1 MQQLSMLDIM
11 MPPPPPDEDVP
22 TWFKTKLDK
31 SGASYIEI
39 GICRNDDGTW
49 SRATRDNLQGWCGH
63 GGPFYGEFSNLSR
76 RSADEHPTYVGFLH
90 MEVCRQSRQR
100 SDRAAPSHGE
110 SRPQVVGRTGRPVWH
125 QHGRRHMKNRLID
138 LNNHLF
144 SQLERLTEEN
154 LTSEQSNWR

>member
-39 GICRNDDGTW
+39 GIRPNGDGTW

-63 GGPFYGEFSNLSR
+63 GGPFYGKFPTFLEALQTSIR
-76 RSADEHPTYVGFLH
+76 RMWDSYTWKSADNDSVQTERH
-90 MEVCRQSRQR
+90 
-100 SDRAAPSHGE
+100 RAMGRAGLKWLDELAAQYGINMGE
-110 SRPQVVGRTGRPVWH
+110 DT
-125 QHGRRHMKNRLID
+125 
-138 LNNHLF
+138 
-144 SQLERLTEEN
+144 
-154 LTSEQSNWR
+154 